1 MDGTATEFPD
11 CIALSATADVP
22 ASVYGARAG
31 GIVDLMRAKLP
42 VPNGWVFSVETVK
55 GFPRHHFPEPLPMV
69 EHLTEGRLFSVR
81 CSPIE
86 RDWGGPEALLNIGM
100 TPKVRDMLIKPLG
113 RSGADRLF
121 YRFVQDFAVQ
131 VARMDAEDF
140 EDILEDCET
149 DGQIDF
155 DRALSTAF
163 AMYEDD
169 MDAPFPIEPSEQL
182 RQALRSM
189 ANSWNGAS
197 ARILRQAKGAPSDAG
212 LGIIVQEMVLGLGRG
227 ESGAGTAQFIHSES
241 GAAVAFGRYRSQAQ
255 GREAYENDGR
265 FAQFLAKDERG
276 PSLEEVAP
284 KAFEKL
290 KSFAETAR
298 RFLCD
303 DMQLEFTIQDGEV
316 WLLDAVAAE
325 RSGRA
330 SIASQVRLV
339 EDGLITRDDALLSI
353 APRRLSEVLHPQ
365 IDRRAKIEPAAVGI
379 GASPGAATGQIVF
392 SASAAQA
399 AEARGEAAILVRFE
413 TSPDDIRGMH
423 SARGIL
429 TERGGMTSHAAVVA
443 RTLGLPCVVG
453 ANGIDIDAREKSMKL
468 PNGTVLRAGDIITL
482 NGNTGD
488 VIKGAAPLVEP
499 DLSDAFGVFM
509 KWADEVRTLGVRGNA
524 DTPQDVRMAQVFGVD
539 GIGLVRTE
547 LMFFE
552 DNRMTA
558 MREVIFAEEEADREA
573 ALNHLLPMQRDD
585 FIEMFSLMGE
595 APTCIRLLDPPLH
608 EFLPSTR
615 EESQALAEAMDL
627 PLSKVMARIDDL
639 AEFNPMLGTRG
650 VRLGITAPE
659 IYDMQAR
666 AIFEAAIEVN
676 KAQGLKISP
685 EVMIPLISANREV
698 EIVKARVDA
707 VAAAVQTERGES
719 LDYTLGVMVE
729 TPRAALRADEIA
741 RTATFFSFG
750 TNDLTQM
757 TYGLSRDDAGRFMRE
772 YVNENV
778 YPEDPFHSLDQDG
791 VGELIQIAIERGR
804 SVNPA
809 LKVGLCGEHGGD
821 PASVAFCHSQRFDYV
836 SCSPFRTPIARLA
849 AAQAALG
856 KKIF

>member
-1 MDGTATEFPD
+1 MDGSAQDYPE
-11 CIALSATADVP
+11 CIALSADADCP
-22 ASVYGARAG
+22 ASVYGARAV
-31 GIVDLMRAKLP
+31 GICNLMRAGLP
-42 VPNGWVFSVETVK
+42 VPNGWVFALETVR
-55 GFPRHHFPEPLPMV
+55 GFSRHKFPDPLPMA
-69 EHLTEGRLFSVR
+69 EHLTMGRLFSVR
-81 CSPIE
+81 ASAVE
-86 RDWGGPEALLNIGM
+86 RDWGGPESLLNIGM
-100 TPKVRDMLIKPLG
+100 TPDVRDMLIKPLG
-113 RSGADRLF
+113 QAGADRLF
-121 YRFVQDFAVQ
+121 FRFVQDFAVQ

-140 EDILEDCET
+140 EDILSECT
-149 DGQIDF
+149 KDGVADYHTALIRAF
-155 DRALSTAF
+155 DL
-163 AMYEDD
+163 YEDD
-169 MDAPFPIEPSEQL
+169 MDDAFPFDPAEQL

-212 LGIIVQEMVLGLGRG
+212 LGLIVQEMVLGLGSG
-227 ESGAGTAQFIHSES
+227 ECGAGTAQFIHSES
-241 GAAVAFGRYRSQAQ
+241 GAPVAFGRYRSQAQ
-255 GREAYENDGR
+255 GREAYENDGK
-265 FAQFLAKDERG
+265 FAQFLARDDRG
-276 PSLEEVAP
+276 PSLEEIAP
-284 KAFEKL
+284 DAFSKL
-290 KSFAETAR
+290 RGFADTAR
-298 RFLCD
+298 KVLKD
-303 DMQLEFTIQDGEV
+303 DMQIEFTIEDGEV
-316 WLLDAVAAE
+316 YLLDAVAAE

-330 SIASQVRLV
+330 AVASVVALA
-339 EDGLITRDDALLSI
+339 EDGIITKEEAMLAIS
-353 APRRLSEVLHPQ
+353 PRRLNEVLHPQ
-365 IDRRAKIEPAAVGI
+365 LDRRQKFDPVAIGI

-392 SASAAQA
+392 SAAAAQA

-413 TSPDDIRGMH
+413 TTPDDIRGMH

-453 ANGIDIDAREKSMKL
+453 ANGISIDPRDKQMTL
-468 PNGTVLRAGDIITL
+468 PNGQVMKA
-482 NGNTGD
+482 GD
-488 VIKGAAPLVEP
+488 VITLDGNSGEVIAGAATLVEP
-499 DLSDAFGVFM
+499 DLSASFRTFMTWVDAT
-509 KWADEVRTLGVRGNA
+509 RTLGVRGNA
-524 DTPQDVRMAQVFGVD
+524 DTPQDVRMAQAFGVD

-558 MREVIFAEEEADREA
+558 MREVIFAEEDEDREA
-573 ALNHLLPMQRDD
+573 ALNQLLPMQRDD

-595 APTCIRLLDPPLH
+595 APICIRLLDPPLH

-639 AEFNPMLGTRG
+639 SEFNPMLGTRG

-676 KAQGLKISP
+676 KAQDLSIAP

-698 EIVKARVDA
+698 EIVKSRVDA
-707 VAAAVQTERGES
+707 VAASVQTERSAALE
-719 LDYTLGVMVE
+719 YTLGVMVE

-741 RTATFFSFG
+741 RASTFFSFG

-757 TYGLSRDDAGRFMRE
+757 TYGLSRDDAGRFMRD
-772 YVNENV
+772 YVNEGV
-778 YPEDPFHSLDQDG
+778 YPEDPFHTLDQDG

-804 SVNPA
+804 NTNPT

-821 PASVAFCHSQRFDYV
+821 PASVGFCHEQRFDYV

-856 KKIF
+856 KKF